1 MSADPRPA
9 RRDLTED
16 VSREDL
22 FDWAKLRRYVAFS
35 AGSVRR
41 RPWLF
46 LFVAGAMVALT
57 AGALAVLPK
66 TYQVDCK
73 LLAQKNSVLAVRADS
88 NMNDTPTRS
97 ATEIILRHDNLQ
109 ALIRQTDLLQ
119 EWPRRRAPIL
129 RLKDWI
135 ETRLYGPTSEKD
147 LLEAMTG
154 YLEKQLN
161 VWSNL
166 NDGTVAIS
174 VHWPDG
180 MMAYRLVD
188 AAQQNFLETRH
199 VLEIT
204 TITEQIS
211 ILEAHAATLKADID
225 KQVAEVQR
233 LREQNV
239 PKASRPARRAPET
252 RPTAGNPEVDEL
264 RRTLEV
270 KQRAIA
276 DLEDMRRRHLL
287 DLQTRLTEQK
297 AVYSAN
303 HPLIIDLQQSIES
316 LSRESPQLATLR
328 QEEADLRRQ
337 LSARGVD
344 AATLPAGVPGLP
356 PDLFR
361 TDMLTPGEE
370 SPAEYA
376 RSELRYMAQQYAA
389 MRDRINSARLD
400 LDTARAAFKYRY
412 RIVVP
417 PQIPRGPIKPKPVVM
432 LLGAAIA
439 GLLLAVFATAM
450 ADLRSGLVLEPWQL
464 EELLDPP
471 RSVVEVPFPWTPP
484 SLPGR
489 GSPAS

>member
-1 MSADPRPA
+1 MSPNRNLPRA
-9 RRDLTED
+9 DLTD
-16 VSREDL
+16 DASHEDL
-22 FDWAKLRRYVAFS
+22 FDWAKVRRYVAFS

-46 LFVAGAMVALT
+46 ALVAGGMVALT

-73 LLAQKNSVLAVRADS
+73 LLAQKNSVLSVRADA

-97 ATEIILRHDNLQ
+97 AAEMIVRHDNLQ
-109 ALIRQTDLLQ
+109 ALIQQTDLLK
-119 EWPRRRAPIL
+119 EWPKRRAPIL

-135 ETRLYGPTSEKD
+135 FARLRGPASEKD

-161 VWSNL
+161 VWTNL
-166 NDGTVAIS
+166 QDGTVSIS
-174 VHWPDG
+174 LHWPDG

-211 ILEAHAATLKADID
+211 ILEAHAATLKSDID

-233 LREQNV
+233 LHDQNA
-239 PKASRPARRAPET
+239 PKASRAARRPPEAPARAS
-252 RPTAGNPEVDEL
+252 NPEVEEL
-264 RRTLEV
+264 RRTLDV

-276 DLEDMRRRHLL
+276 DLEEMRRRHLL
-287 DLQTRLTEQK
+287 ELQTRLAEQR
-297 AVYSAN
+297 AVFSVN
-303 HPLIIDLQQSIES
+303 HPIIIDLQQSIES

-328 QEEADLRRQ
+328 QEEAELRRK
-337 LSARGVD
+337 LTALGVD
-344 AATLPAGVPGLP
+344 PSAVPAGVPGLS

-361 TDMLTPGEE
+361 SDMLTLGDD

-376 RSELRYMAQQYAA
+376 RSELRYMVQQYAS
-389 MRDRINSARLD
+389 MRDRINAARLD

-412 RIVVP
+412 RVVVP
-417 PQIPRGPIKPKPVVM
+417 PQIPRGPVKPKPVLM

-439 GLLLAVFATAM
+439 GLLLALFATTM
-450 ADLRSGLVLEPWQL
+450 ADLRSGFVIESWQL
-464 EELLDPP
+464 EELLDSP
-471 RSVVEVPFPWTPP
+471 RAIVQVRFPWTPP
-484 SLPGR
+484 SLPGP
-489 GSPAS
+489 GSPAP

>member
-1 MSADPRPA
+1 MSPDRRPP
-9 RRDLTED
+9 RRDLTDD
-16 VSREDL
+16 VSQEDL
-22 FDWAKLRRYVAFS
+22 FDWARLRRYLVFS

-46 LFVAGAMVALT
+46 LLVAGGMVALT

-73 LLAQKNSVLAVRADS
+73 LLAQKNSVLAVRADA
-88 NMNDTPTRS
+88 NMMDTPTRS
-97 ATEIILRHDNLQ
+97 AAEVIVRHDNLV
-109 ALIRQTDLLQ
+109 ALIQQTDLLQ

-135 ETRLYGPTSEKD
+135 TTRLRGPTSEKD

-161 VWSNL
+161 VWTNP
-166 NDGTVAIS
+166 NDGTVSIS
-174 VHWPDG
+174 LHWPDG

-211 ILEAHAATLKADID
+211 ILEAHAATLKTEID

-233 LREQNV
+233 LREQNAPKGARV
-239 PKASRPARRAPET
+239 PHRAPET
-252 RPTAGNPEVDEL
+252 RPAANPEVEEL
-264 RRTLEV
+264 RRSLEV

-276 DLEDMRRRHLL
+276 DLEEMRRRHLL

-297 AVYSAN
+297 AVYSVN
-303 HPLIIDLQQSIES
+303 HPIIIDLQQSIES

-328 QEEADLRRQ
+328 QEEAELRRQ
-337 LSARGVD
+337 LTARGVD
-344 AATLPAGVPGLP
+344 PSTVPAGVPGLS

-361 TDMLTPGEE
+361 SDVLTLGEE

-376 RSELRYMAQQYAA
+376 RSELRYMVQQYAS

-417 PQIPRGPIKPKPVVM
+417 PQIPRGPIKPKPVLM
-432 LLGAAIA
+432 LLGAAIC
-439 GLLLAVFATAM
+439 GLLLALFATTM
-450 ADLRSGLVLEPWQL
+450 ADLRSGFVLEPWQL
-464 EELLDPP
+464 EDLLD
-471 RSVVEVPFPWTPP
+471 STHAIVEVRFPWTPP
-484 SLPGR
+484 TLPGP